1 MSELDE
7 KKAARADQT
16 VTTSTSDSLST
27 RSDASWRKSL
37 SPTGVP
43 IPSVWH
49 LCCSCRQVPYF
60 VVALI
65 FWLSWATS
73 ECEGVQPCAPALL
86 LSPLAATGPG
96 PWRYPRVMNRTLDL
110 SRWARLWV
118 AVDKDGNVQASAA
131 TLDALIADV
140 DERDLDVEIMRA
152 PVPGEPVVFG
162 LG

>member
-1 MSELDE
+1 
-7 KKAARADQT
+7 
-16 VTTSTSDSLST
+16 
-27 RSDASWRKSL
+27 
-37 SPTGVP
+37 
-43 IPSVWH
+43 
-49 LCCSCRQVPYF
+49 
-60 VVALI
+60 
-65 FWLSWATS
+65 
-73 ECEGVQPCAPALL
+73 
-86 LSPLAATGPG
+86 
-96 PWRYPRVMNRTLDL
+96 MNRTLDL